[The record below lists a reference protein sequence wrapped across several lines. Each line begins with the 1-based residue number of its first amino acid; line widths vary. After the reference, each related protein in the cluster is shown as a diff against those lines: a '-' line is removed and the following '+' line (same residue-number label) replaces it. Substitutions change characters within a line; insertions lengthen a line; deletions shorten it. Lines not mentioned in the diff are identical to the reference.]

1 MDLRFFYIV
10 LAKEPYEGNE
20 EMQSGLRRFLRNCG
34 IEPIEAFDGDFVRN
48 SDGEHVYTALVIR
61 CMETFKGA
69 LDLLKTT
76 RKWNETTHEGLPA
89 LF

>member
-1 MDLRFFYIV
+1 MDLRFFNIV
-10 LAKEPYEGNE
+10 LAKDAYEGNE
-20 EMQSGLRRFLRNCG
+20 EMQSGLRHFLQTCG

-48 SDGEHVYTALVIR
+48 NDGEHVYTALVIR

-69 LDLLKTT
+69 LDLFKMTH
-76 RKWNETTHEGLPA
+76 KWNETIHEGLLT